1 MVHQVARSK
10 CIHLRLCSDVSD
22 TLSKPP
28 VDKADNL
35 TPAAQKLYQEGQQTI
50 NKNTGKPYFEKPQD
64 LLDWAKHYQT
74 PGADFRGRA
83 DQKFRLIDLRFHKA
97 PMLTS
102 VFGGYGRSFN
112 SGNTSFSEKYVSR
125 LAFSFAALV
134 RSCTNCSLAA
144 FM

>member
-1 MVHQVARSK
+1 MEKRVSGSK
-10 CIHLRLCSDVSD
+10 SIHLSLCRDVSD
-22 TLSKPP
+22 TWSKPP

-102 VFGGYGRSFN
+102 VFGADGRATARPKHGLKTGF
-112 SGNTSFSEKYVSR
+112 
-125 LAFSFAALV
+125 
-134 RSCTNCSLAA
+134 
-144 FM
+144 